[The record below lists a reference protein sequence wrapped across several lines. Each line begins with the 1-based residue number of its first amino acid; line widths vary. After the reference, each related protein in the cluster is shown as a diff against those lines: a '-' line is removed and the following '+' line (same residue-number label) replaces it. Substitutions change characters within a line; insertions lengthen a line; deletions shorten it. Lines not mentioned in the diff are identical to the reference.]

1 MGLDFTEKAGYSSRQ
16 VAWAAFA
23 LAVGLL
29 ALIGYLGYRATKRL
43 VASEQLISHSREIQT
58 LLEDIR
64 SDVLQAS
71 NARRGFVITGDDYE
85 LAGYLTAV
93 RELPAKLDRL
103 QASTAD
109 NPSQQKKVLALRA
122 VVENELSFI
131 NDSINLRRNIH
142 ASQRRQKELTHQGSK
157 LVSEVFAAISEMENE
172 ESRVL
177 AQRRTQADVNYR
189 HTIRVLSG
197 ASLMAILLI
206 FINFYQLNRELR
218 QREEAERLAQERLQL
233 INAFFS
239 SSTVGFAILDPEFRY
254 QRVNDVLAQMAGLKP
269 EDLLGKLLP
278 ALFVGQGQDLE
289 KVLGEVIR
297 SGAAVLDRAIAIRIA
312 GESNELRHWMLA
324 CFPLRDSRGQITRVG
339 FIALDMSAQHNA
351 EAAYRT
357 LSSRLLRL
365 QDEERRRI
373 AREMHDSLGQYLT
386 ALKINL
392 EIASN
397 AEPDKKAELL
407 AEAASL
413 AGNCL
418 VETRTLSH
426 LLHPPLLDEAGLSS
440 AARWYVNGFAER
452 SGIKVEFNLAENF
465 GRLPLSVETAIFR
478 VLQESLTNIH
488 RHAHSPAAEID
499 LHLNG
504 DRVNLAVR
512 DFGSGIPEDVLQ
524 RFLRSGTTGV
534 GLAGMRER
542 IFELGGR
549 LEIRRE
555 NPGTGVYASIPIGK
569 MQSSGESAA

>member
-1 MGLDFTEKAGYSSRQ
+1 M
-16 VAWAAFA
+16 
-23 LAVGLL
+23 
-29 ALIGYLGYRATKRL
+29 IGYLGYRATKRL
-43 VASEQLISHSREIQT
+43 VASEQLISRTREIQT

-71 NARRGFVITGDDYE
+71 NARRGFVITGENVE
-85 LAGYLTAV
+85 LAGYVTAL
-93 RELPAKLDRL
+93 RDLPAKLERL
-103 QASTAD
+103 QESTAD
-109 NPSQQKKVLALRA
+109 NPSQQKRVSALRE
-122 VVENELSFI
+122 VVDNELSFI
-131 NDSINLRRNIH
+131 TDSINLRRDIH
-142 ASQRRQKELTHQGSK
+142 ASQHRQIELTHKGSE
-157 LVSEVFAAISEMENE
+157 LVSQVFSVIREMENE
-172 ESRVL
+172 ENRL
-177 AQRRTQADVNYR
+177 LTQRRTQADANYK
-189 HTIRVLSG
+189 HTIRVLSA
-197 ASLMAILLI
+197 ASLIAIILI

-218 QREEAERLAQERLQL
+218 QREQAERLAQERLQL

-239 SSTVGFAILDPEFRY
+239 SSAVGFAILDPEFRY

-269 EDLLGKLLP
+269 EDLLGKSLP

-289 KVLGEVIR
+289 TVLSEVIR
-297 SGAAVLDRAIAIRIA
+297 SGDAVLDRAIAIQIA
-312 GESNELRHWMLA
+312 GESNELRHWTLA
-324 CFPLRDSRGQITRVG
+324 CFPLRDGRGQITRVG
-339 FIALDMSAQHNA
+339 FIALDVTAQHNA

-397 AEPDKKAELL
+397 SAPERKAELL
-407 AEAASL
+407 AEAVGMAS
-413 AGNCL
+413 NCL

-452 SGIKVEFNLAENF
+452 SGIKVEFDLAENF
-465 GRLPLSVETAIFR
+465 GRLPLSIETAIFR

-488 RHAHSPAAEID
+488 RHAHSLAAEI
-499 LHLNG
+499 HLQLNDG
-504 DRVNLAVR
+504 RVNLAIR
-512 DFGSGIPEDVLQ
+512 DFGNGIPEDVLQ

-569 MQSSGESAA
+569 SQSSAESAA

>member
-1 MGLDFTEKAGYSSRQ
+1 
-16 VAWAAFA
+16 
-23 LAVGLL
+23 
-29 ALIGYLGYRATKRL
+29 
-43 VASEQLISHSREIQT
+43 
-58 LLEDIR
+58 
-64 SDVLQAS
+64 
-71 NARRGFVITGDDYE
+71 
-85 LAGYLTAV
+85 
-93 RELPAKLDRL
+93 
-103 QASTAD
+103 
-109 NPSQQKKVLALRA
+109 
-122 VVENELSFI
+122 
-131 NDSINLRRNIH
+131 
-142 ASQRRQKELTHQGSK
+142 
-157 LVSEVFAAISEMENE
+157 
-172 ESRVL
+172 
-177 AQRRTQADVNYR
+177 
-189 HTIRVLSG
+189 
-197 ASLMAILLI
+197 
-206 FINFYQLNRELR
+206 
-218 QREEAERLAQERLQL
+218 
-233 INAFFS
+233 
-239 SSTVGFAILDPEFRY
+239 
-254 QRVNDVLAQMAGLKP
+254 
-269 EDLLGKLLP
+269 
-278 ALFVGQGQDLE
+278 
-289 KVLGEVIR
+289 
-297 SGAAVLDRAIAIRIA
+297 
-312 GESNELRHWMLA
+312 
-324 CFPLRDSRGQITRVG
+324 
-339 FIALDMSAQHNA
+339 
-351 EAAYRT
+351 
-357 LSSRLLRL
+357 
-365 QDEERRRI
+365 
-373 AREMHDSLGQYLT
+373 MHDSLGQYLT

-504 DRVNLAVR
+504 GRVNLAVR

-569 MQSSGESAA
+569 TQSSGESAA